1 MVLKVTRHQRR
12 STPPLQPSAQSCSC
26 MDSAEK
32 ETRTEKR
39 NAITAF
45 AHVVKTSSTFIAD
58 REEECAFT

>member
-1 MVLKVTRHQRR
+1 
-12 STPPLQPSAQSCSC
+12 